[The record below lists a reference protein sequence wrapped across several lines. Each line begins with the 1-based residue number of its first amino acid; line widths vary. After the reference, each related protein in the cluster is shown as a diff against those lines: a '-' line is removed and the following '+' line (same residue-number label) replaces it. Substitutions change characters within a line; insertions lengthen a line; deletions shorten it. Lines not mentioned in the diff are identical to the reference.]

1 MPDAV
6 TTRGYELPHPENI
19 ASQDVVRIRNAI
31 TSIDEDVN
39 EVWDDQAK
47 QKLESTIELWS

>member
-1 MPDAV
+1 MPNEE

-31 TSIDEDVN
+31 TAVDADVN

-47 QKLESTIELWS
+47 QKLESTINLWS

>member
-1 MPDAV
+1 MPNEE

-31 TSIDEDVN
+31 TSVDADVN

-47 QKLESTIELWS
+47 QKLESTINLWS